1 MAQAFIAAEDV
12 RFYEHGGVDLVG
24 IVRAMFKNI
33 QAGEIVQGGSTI
45 TQQVVKSL
53 LLTPERTFTRKIK
66 EALLAH
72 RIDNSLSKNEILY
85 LYLNQIYFGAGA
97 YGVEAAARTYF
108 DKSASALN
116 LSEAALLAG
125 LPKAPT
131 RFSPIHRFPAA
142 RERQRYVLQRMAD
155 ANFLTIDEARKAL
168 AKPLH
173 LSKPKRWTL
182 RELDYF
188 TEEVR
193 RHAEARFG
201 RDMLYKG
208 GLTIHTTLDTRA
220 QRTAEKALDQGLRDL
235 DKRHQRYR
243 GLHVTSPREDW
254 KSALRVLVQT
264 NGDLVEGKV
273 VAGLVRAFDAKTNSC
288 SLDLGQQTRSSAVG
302 LAVDPDFGKAGR
314 EGFQNGRP
322 SPGEAPQAPG
332 REHVGRL
339 ARTGPRRGRGAPGQE
354 SLTGRVIC
362 MVGVSL

>member
-1 MAQAFIAAEDV
+1 VAQAFIAAEDV

-220 QRTAEKALDQGLRDL
+220 QRTAEKALDQGRATWT
-235 DKRHQRYR
+235 RGHQRYR
-243 GLHVTSPREDW
+243 GLHVTSPR
-254 KSALRVLVQT
+254 KTGSPALRVLVQT

-332 REHVGRL
+332 REHVGRPRSNRTP
-339 ARTGPRRGRGAPGQE
+339 ARKGRSWTMNRSPGASSAWSE
-354 SLTGRVIC
+354 AR
-362 MVGVSL
+362 